1 MPKIV
6 LPPIPVKGKPL
17 LKEKKF
23 SDVVDPYTA
32 STYSRLDRGKD
43 SGLMSTANGRL
54 SIENLASNF
63 QVQDYHVQ
71 PEQASL
77 ARSESMLSTSTIY
90 GNGIPSQKDAADYF
104 TLPGCSLRWYQPY
117 DTSVS
122 LMQWSFFIS
131 YNSWRGIYK
140 DMEGEIH
147 SKGVST
153 PIYLRCRLD
162 NNVVDGS
169 TRILGQNMFHPVSP
183 GARDRTDQTGP
194 GVDSMSILSEN
205 YSDAGYSFD
214 FDPDKGLTLPPPVWV
229 TESPSTTTI
238 PFRGGNPQYCQ
249 TEAHSATQF
258 DLHHMTALSKGYHEI
273 SVECSIQQPEGAGVY
288 LQNVGRTGKA
298 HITGR
303 GYFNLVGKLSLGI
316 RNARVLN
323 LL

>member
-1 MPKIV
+1 MPKIE
-6 LPPIPVKGKPL
+6 LPRLPVRGKSL

-23 SDVVDPYTA
+23 SDVKEPYTV
-32 STYSRLDRGKD
+32 STYARIDIGGKD

-54 SIENLASNF
+54 SSENLMEAI
-63 QVQDYHVQ
+63 QIRDYHVQ

-90 GNGIPSQKDAADYF
+90 GNGIPNQRDAANYF

-117 DTSVS
+117 ATSVS
-122 LMQWSFFIS
+122 LMQWSFFVS

-140 DMEGEIH
+140 DLDGEIH
-147 SKGVST
+147 SRGVST

-162 NNVVDGS
+162 NDVVDGS
-169 TRILGQNMFHPVSP
+169 TRILGQNMFHPISP
-183 GARDRTDQTGP
+183 GARDLDKQTGP
-194 GVDSMSILSEN
+194 GIDVMGQLIENFEAEGHSMRDFFRDFGLS
-205 YSDAGYSFD
+205 
-214 FDPDKGLTLPPPVWV
+214 PPAPYINNP
-229 TESPSTTTI
+229 EI
-238 PFRGGNPQYCQ
+238 DYRGGNPQYCQ
-249 TEAHSATQF
+249 TEAHSASQF

-303 GYFNLVGKLSLGI
+303 GYFNLVGKLSLGV